1 MRFFLILITTYIFML
16 HILTFANATDP
27 KHVDIWSDGTR
38 MSGDIHYP
46 IDFNKNNPRPA
57 IIMSHGWGGKRSD
70 LNKYYVPKFVNAG
83 FIVLT
88 FDYRGWEDSDSR
100 LVLIVKQ
107 PALNNDGIINIQ
119 AKAIREVVDPI
130 DQTRDIFSAL
140 DYISGEPGVDTSR
153 IGIWGTSMSGGYVI
167 CVAAQDKRVAA
178 VYSQVSY
185 QGIGL
190 IDRSNLLRKRAIQ
203 KARGKINPIPENI
216 DLIPN
221 LKGSPDLAKML
232 SYMPIDWANK
242 ILVPTL
248 IVDVDS
254 DELFDRKKNGKAV
267 YDIIKQNAEA
277 KYKVFPGTHYD
288 IYYKHFEASNKLA
301 LDWFIKHLKLKKK
314 DKGIETQEVLDKEIK
329 DKEKNQ

>member
-1 MRFFLILITTYIFML
+1 MKYILILITTYIFML
-16 HILTFANATDP
+16 HILTFANATDT

-46 IDFNKNNPRPA
+46 IDFNINHPRPA
-57 IIMSHGWGGKRSD
+57 ILMTQGWGGIRAD
-70 LNKYYVPKFVNAG
+70 LNKYFVPKFVKAG

-100 LVLIVKQ
+100 LVLVGKQ
-107 PALNNDGIINIQ
+107 PPLNEKSEININ

-130 DQTRDIFSAL
+130 DQTRDIISAL
-140 DYISGEPGVDTSR
+140 NYLTGEPGVDISR
-153 IGIWGTSMSGGYVI
+153 IGIWGTSYSGGHVI
-167 CVAAQDKRVAA
+167 YVAAQDKRIAA
-178 VYSQVSY
+178 IYSQVGF

-190 IDRSNLLRKRAIQ
+190 NNRSSLSSKRAIQ
-203 KARGKINPIPENI
+203 KARGEIAPIPVGI
-216 DLIPN
+216 DKIPN
-221 LKGSPDLAKML
+221 LKGSPDFAKML

-254 DELFDRKKNGKAV
+254 EELFDRKKNGKAV
-267 YDIIKQNAEA
+267 YDIIKQNAKA

-301 LDWFIKHLKLKKK
+301 LDWFIEHL
-314 DKGIETQEVLDKEIK
+314 
-329 DKEKNQ
+329 NPHR